1 MRTHRLLLLLSV
13 FVGVAAIAHPAASKP
28 TVPTR
33 GELRWLGRVTFGV
46 DAAVVARYQQLG
58 REKFLEE
65 QLTWPAADAPAIAAI
80 IATLPSTQRT
90 AEVGMKTVR
99 AEQQR
104 INALPNE
111 DEKQKARMAMNQAG
125 NQVVYETTKRHLVR
139 AVQSSAQLREQMTC
153 DMVLDESLLG
163 ILG

>member
-1 MRTHRLLLLLSV
+1 
-13 FVGVAAIAHPAASKP
+13 
-28 TVPTR
+28 
-33 GELRWLGRVTFGV
+33 
-46 DAAVVARYQQLG
+46 
-58 REKFLEE
+58 
-65 QLTWPAADAPAIAAI
+65 
-80 IATLPSTQRT
+80 
-90 AEVGMKTVR
+90 MKTVR

-111 DEKQKARMAMNQAG
+111 DDKQKARMAMNQAG